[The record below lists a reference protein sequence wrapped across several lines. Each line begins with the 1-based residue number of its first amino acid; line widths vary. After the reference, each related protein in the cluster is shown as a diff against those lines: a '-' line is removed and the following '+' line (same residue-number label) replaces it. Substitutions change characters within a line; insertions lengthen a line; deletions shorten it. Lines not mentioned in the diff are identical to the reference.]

1 MRDPYSASCAT
12 RMWHLKAKYPGS
24 FWAAPEEFFMDG
36 ALVNRGADF
45 GLMPSLFEPGGIVQH
60 EFFVGSTPVVAF
72 KTGGLKD
79 SVIEFQINSE
89 TGCGFTFESYTKE
102 DFIFAVQRSIG
113 IFKNK
118 HKYERLR

>member
-12 RMWHLKAKYPGS
+12 RMWHLKAKYPSS

-45 GLMPSLFEPGGIVQH
+45 GL
-60 EFFVGSTPVVAF
+60 
-72 KTGGLKD
+72 LKD

-89 TGCGFTFESYTKE
+89 TGCGFTFESYNKE

-113 IFKNK
+113 IFNNK